1 MYLTQDAVVDFN
13 RDGYLHVGGLFTPD
27 EVAAMLAAV
36 EGGERVAGST
46 YTSKDANGR
55 ASRLALWFELG
66 DDIWAAASTCPRVV
80 NNMRILLGEEI
91 AFFHGKVMLKEAH
104 TGGAWE
110 WHQDYGYWYLQGYAF
125 PRLISVF
132 VALDPA
138 TRENGCLQVLKGS
151 HRLGRLDHGRVGS
164 QTGAD
169 PARIQEI
176 ETLFERVHC
185 EMAPGDALF
194 FHCNMLH
201 SSAPNDSDHDRR
213 SFIMCYNAL
222 ANPQFAEKKTSE
234 QRPCPVG
241 PDDAI
246 LRFPSPQRSLIGAAT
261 GGTR

>member
-1 MYLTQDAVVDFN
+1 MYVTDEGVAAFH
-13 RDGYLHVGGLFTPD
+13 RDGYLNVGGLFTRS
-27 EVAAMLAAV
+27 EVEAMLAAV
-36 EGGERVAGST
+36 EAGDRVASST
-46 YTSKDANGR
+46 SAARDAEGR

-80 NNMRILLGEEI
+80 NNIRILLGEEA

-125 PRLISVF
+125 PRLVSVF

-138 TRENGCLQVLKGS
+138 TRENGCLQVLRGS

-169 PARIQEI
+169 PARIAEI
-176 ETLFERVHC
+176 EKLFERVHC
-185 EMAPGDALF
+185 GMAPGDALF
-194 FHCNMLH
+194 FHCNLLH
-201 SSAPNDSDHDRR
+201 SSAPNDSDTDRR

-246 LRFPSPQRSLIGAAT
+246 LRFAMAGRTLVAA
-261 GGTR
+261 GGDR